1 LLLQRYAFLL
11 LFRGLKKKEEKRQEK
26 TLKLYSEFSQSSF
39 FSRTVIFHS
48 LFHRCVK
55 WQISPVLASLVSLPP
70 PPSRYIFL
78 LSSNFVRRMYHPTE
92 NSYRYTRGRDRNILV
107 YKRVVVSLFFF
118 LFVLLRLSIHMAYI
132 FVCLFARLYLSDAVF
147 AIISSGF

>member
-1 LLLQRYAFLL
+1 MRSSSCFVAW
-11 LFRGLKKKEEKRQEK
+11 KKKKKKGKKKPLNYIANFLSRA
-26 TLKLYSEFSQSSF
+26 FSQGPSF
-39 FSRTVIFHS
+39 FT
-48 LFHRCVK
+48 LFFIGALNGK
-55 WQISPVLASLVSLPP
+55 SLPCWHLWWACP